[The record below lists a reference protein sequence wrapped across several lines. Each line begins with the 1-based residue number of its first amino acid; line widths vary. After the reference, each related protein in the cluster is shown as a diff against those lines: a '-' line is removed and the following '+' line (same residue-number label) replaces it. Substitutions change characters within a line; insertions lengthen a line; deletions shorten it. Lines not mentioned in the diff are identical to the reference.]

1 MHVPHERRAD
11 YSGTICPAEVETKSD
26 PLKPCK
32 SSNSA
37 VAQLLEF
44 AKVMPNQGPLA
55 LTREIDEFRR
65 QFEQISADADA
76 LVTPLGE
83 DQFTW
88 RPGANRWSIAECL
101 EHMNATAR
109 SYLPAIDEGIA
120 DAIKNGA
127 YAEGPFYYSV
137 IGRLFSHLM
146 EPPARPRMRAAIDK
160 QPGPQRPKRET
171 LAGFRA
177 YQVQYVDRLRQAN
190 GIDLSRS
197 CVRSPLASW
206 IRIPLGSAFASMAA
220 HERRHLWQARKITQM
235 DGFPVTS

>member
-1 MHVPHERRAD
+1 MA
-11 YSGTICPAEVETKSD
+11 
-26 PLKPCK
+26 
-32 SSNSA
+32 
-37 VAQLLEF
+37 
-44 AKVMPNQGPLA
+44 NQGPLA
-55 LTREIDEFRR
+55 LSPEIDRLR
-65 QFEQISADADA
+65 QEFEQISADATA

-83 DQFTW
+83 EQFAW
-88 RPGANRWSIAECL
+88 RPAPDGWSIAECL

-120 DAIKNGA
+120 DSIRHGA
-127 YAEGPFYYSV
+127 YAEGPFQYSW
-137 IGRLFSHLM
+137 IGRFFSQLM
-146 EPPARPRMRAAIDK
+146 EPPAKFRMRAAIDK

-197 CVRSPLASW
+197 CVRSPFASW

-220 HERRHLWQARKITQM
+220 HERRHLWQARRITRM
-235 DGFPVTS
+235 EGFPDTR